1 MLHHMTVHFP
11 IALLIVSGGLY
22 VFALF
27 RPEHPYSPSAFL
39 LHLLGTLGIGIS
51 ILSGNQEKSNI
62 EVGSPEAELL
72 SQHEIWAYVLLWIFG
87 MLLVWRYL
95 RLKKIKTTEAGLF
108 AILFWTGIACMLY
121 SAWLGGN
128 MSA

>member
-27 RPEHPYSPSAFL
+27 RPEHPYSPAAFL
-39 LHLLGTLGIGIS
+39 LHILGTIGIGIS
-51 ILSGNQEKSNI
+51 VLSGSQAKANI
-62 EVGSPEAELL
+62 QAGSPEAELL
-72 SQHEIWAYVLLWIFG
+72 SQHEIWAYVLLWLFG
-87 MLLVWRYL
+87 MLLIWRYL
-95 RLKKIKTTEAGLF
+95 RLKKIKPLEQKLF
-108 AILFWTGIACMLY
+108 AFTFIVAIGMMLY

-128 MSA
+128 MST